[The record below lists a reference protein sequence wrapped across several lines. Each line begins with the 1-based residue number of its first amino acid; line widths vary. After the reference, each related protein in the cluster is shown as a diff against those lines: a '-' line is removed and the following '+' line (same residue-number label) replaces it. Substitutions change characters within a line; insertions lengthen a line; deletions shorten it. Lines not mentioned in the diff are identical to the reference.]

1 MAELENVP
9 TSMNLA
15 AARAKIHFF
24 RNLDATIAGFGD
36 GHVLLDNEK
45 TPTSIDGS
53 NNGMEQENKVEIE
66 EGILKKFSPAG
77 LEDPFKQLYSIIFPA
92 LYRAPI
98 NSRLSPLQNN
108 SKNDSVSTP
117 SPAISS
123 SPFKTLISSSSAAIL
138 MGVKGSGKTLLL
150 ERVLAACR
158 EQLQHCG
165 RHLYRMVEINGI
177 VCRGEDVASVV
188 YEIIRQLSGIAY
200 RSIRITKKSKTPV
213 KSIATSNSSS
223 NPDKNEQNERIAS
236 SNSTV
241 DNNDS
246 TTTGDSKRDTN
257 SFIDIDE
264 NRIDNGDD
272 THDDDKTIV
281 VNEDDDKKTRKR
293 KRRHQ
298 KRKQRKI
305 EKHMLR
311 LRQATFNSNLALLE
325 SILKLAAMD
334 DIPILLNLDELDS
347 FTDEGERQM
356 LLYHFLDRVATP
368 GSNLILI
375 GMTSSFSALTLL
387 EKRIRSRAEGTA
399 KIIYLRTPPT
409 YQALLGLLEHK
420 LKGCLLCKDILDR
433 MPHPKDAETVA
444 NALLSK
450 QKSNAQGVIAK
461 DNNDSIEAI
470 IKISNAMEREF
481 RLGRDIRWF
490 SRVIATSLTLY
501 RNDCI
506 VEVTRNAT
514 NTVEHDSISGIPLSF
529 CAKYIWNAMA
539 MMGASVFE
547 NTAAASRQPDL
558 CIIDDAAVSSR
569 LQALLDMSTPQVAL
583 LLSARRILKR
593 EEHRDQAVLAPLTME
608 RMLKEYESFRR
619 GSISMGNS
627 KLLQRA
633 VCHLM
638 QQGLLVPSIDHSGGG
653 PLHYDVTKIYRDLDH
668 YTLSRLP
675 LQMPI
680 DIDRELGK
688 ALEQNLLECPTA
700 LKEWGKSISKGS

>member
-1 MAELENVP
+1 MAELENFP
-9 TSMNLA
+9 TSTNLA
-15 AARAKIHFF
+15 ATAAAKAKIRFF

-45 TPTSIDGS
+45 TPTSNDGSS
-53 NNGMEQENKVEIE
+53 NNGGMEQDNKVEIE
-66 EGILKKFSPAG
+66 EGILKRFSPAG
-77 LEDPFKQLYSIIFPA
+77 LEEAFKQLYSIIFPA

-98 NSRLSPLQNN
+98 HTSRLSPLKNN
-108 SKNDSVSTP
+108 TSKNGDSVSSTP
-117 SPAISS
+117 SPAVSS

-158 EQLQHCG
+158 EQLQENCG
-165 RHLYRMVEINGI
+165 RHLYRMVEVNGI

-200 RSIRITKKSKTPV
+200 RSIRITKK
-213 KSIATSNSSS
+213 ASSS
-223 NPDKNEQNERIAS
+223 SSSSISPDKKEQNERRAS
-236 SNSTV
+236 SNSTA
-241 DNNDS
+241 DKNDS
-246 TTTGDSKRDTN
+246 TRAGDNDRDQ
-257 SFIDIDE
+257 D
-264 NRIDNGDD
+264 RINDGDD
-272 THDDDKTIV
+272 TRDDDDDKTIV
-281 VNEDDDKKTRKR
+281 MNEEDDKKTRKR

-311 LRQATFNSNLALLE
+311 LRKATFNSNLALLE
-325 SILKLAAMD
+325 SILKLAATD

-409 YQALLGLLEHK
+409 YEALLGLLEYK
-420 LKGCLLCKDILDR
+420 LKGCLLCRHILDR

-450 QKSNAQGVIAK
+450 QKSSAQGAVAK
-461 DNNDSIEAI
+461 DNDESIESI
-470 IKISNAMEREF
+470 VKISNAMEREF
-481 RLGRDIRWF
+481 RLGRDTRWF

-501 RNDCI
+501 RNNCI
-506 VEVTRNAT
+506 VEISRNAID
-514 NTVEHDSISGIPLSF
+514 TVENDPTSGIPLSF

-547 NTAAASRQPDL
+547 NAASRQPDL

-593 EEHRDQAVLAPLTME
+593 EEHRDQAVLAPLTMQ
-608 RMLKEYESFRR
+608 RMLKEYESFRK
-619 GSISMGNS
+619 GSKAMGNS

-675 LQMPI
+675 LQIPI

-688 ALEQNLLECPTA
+688 ALEQSLLECPTA